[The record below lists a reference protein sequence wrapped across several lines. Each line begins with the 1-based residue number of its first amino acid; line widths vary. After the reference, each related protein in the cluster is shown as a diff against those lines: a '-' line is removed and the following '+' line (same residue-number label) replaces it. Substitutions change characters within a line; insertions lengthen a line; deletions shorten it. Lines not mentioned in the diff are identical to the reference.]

1 MARSVSLVVWSSILL
16 ACVPPALRGQSTPC
30 VATGPETLSDA
41 VWNMRRRYNGPDS
54 ATTINAGRLWASRNQ
69 IYAVTDSTTCV
80 QAVAAYNAAT
90 NTPGAATRT
99 PVRAKLSLKASR
111 HVVQPPNT
119 SVTFTA
125 QISPTTVGGITIPW
139 SRSWRWVPDAGGTQC
154 VG

>member
-30 VATGPETLSDA
+30 VATGPDTLSDA

-90 NTPGAATRT
+90 NTPGAVTEAYVVRIGNGAFVVVDQVAAPGGRHAYWLFSPAWALQGP
-99 PVRAKLSLKASR
+99 PV
-111 HVVQPPNT
+111 
-119 SVTFTA
+119 
-125 QISPTTVGGITIPW
+125 
-139 SRSWRWVPDAGGTQC
+139 DY
-154 VG
+154 